1 MQKKKSDKMVL
12 EERVA
17 QGKRLC
23 GGNQENTTIYG
34 DKREMKSSKIIVPY
48 MGGQK
53 MMNAQEMLIERINN
67 LCKER
72 RMSYYAL
79 SYQSAVPLTTLMHI
93 IDKSTANPGII
104 TVSKLCDGF
113 GITMKE
119 FFDSPEFEGLE
130 KSE

>member
-1 MQKKKSDKMVL
+1 
-12 EERVA
+12 
-17 QGKRLC
+17 
-23 GGNQENTTIYG
+23 
-34 DKREMKSSKIIVPY
+34 
-48 MGGQK
+48 
-53 MMNAQEMLIERINN
+53 MNAQDMLIERINN

-79 SYQSAVPLTTLMHI
+79 SYQSTVPLTTLMHI
-93 IDKSTANPGII
+93 VDKSTANPGII

-113 GITMKE
+113 GITMKD